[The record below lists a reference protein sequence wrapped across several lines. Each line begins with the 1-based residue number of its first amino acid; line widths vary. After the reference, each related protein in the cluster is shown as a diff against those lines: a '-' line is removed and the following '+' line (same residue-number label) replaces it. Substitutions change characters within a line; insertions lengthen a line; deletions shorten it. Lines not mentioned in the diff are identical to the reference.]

1 MFDVLIDSV
10 RTLPSPHGEIF
21 IASLGG
27 ATSRQRPDATAD
39 GQRDALFLMNVHGRW
54 ENPADDQR
62 CIRWSRELFKAAA
75 PFASGGVYVNFMTA
89 DEGDRVRAAYGGNY
103 ERLARVKLQY
113 DAGNLFRTNQNI
125 APA

>member
-1 MFDVLIDSV
+1 M
-10 RTLPSPHGEIF
+10 PSPHCEIF

-27 ATSRQRPDATAD
+27 ATSRQRAD
-39 GQRDALFLMNVHGRW
+39 SSAYGQRDALFLMNVHGRW
-54 ENPADDQR
+54 ESPTEDQR
-62 CIRWSRELFKAAA
+62 CIRWSRDLFQAAA

-89 DEGDRVRAAYGGNY
+89 EEGDRVRAAYGENY
-103 ERLARVKLQY
+103 ERLARVKRQY